1 MKSKRNSVEYSY
13 LHTKERLLERY
24 DLEISRKEYDNLN
37 QIILHLPPAKFEEDA
52 NEMQGI
58 FYKNFKG
65 KEVIFVYSFTL
76 GWIKTVLP
84 NEDRKI

>member
-1 MKSKRNSVEYSY
+1 MRVYVTLMKSKRNSVEYSY

-65 KEVIFVYSFTL
+65 KEVIFVYSFT
-76 GWIKTVLP
+76 
-84 NEDRKI
+84 